1 LKKTDSVRRF
11 TGKRNQHKSMLVTN
25 KTTYEN
31 EMPTSAEL
39 VETNKSWN
47 VDNLIES
54 MRLSALMFLDCKEIP
69 YDETPDG
76 CYGIVESDFKKEYD
90 HIPGVSA
97 AFSVLFELYCFGL
110 ARQNNPEKA
119 YSNLLRAGHYL
130 ELLTVAKMEAG
141 YLAGAARVGGS
152 EKTEKK
158 HKRQKHLLKQYK
170 ALRAE
175 GKGRQE
181 ARRLAALRT
190 DTPLDTAKRWYP
202 LDKIEKACHQFT

>member
-1 LKKTDSVRRF
+1 MKKTDSVRRF
-11 TGKRNQHKSMLVTN
+11 TGKRNQHGSMLVTN

-31 EMPTSAEL
+31 EMPASAEL
-39 VETNKSWN
+39 AETNESWN
-47 VDNLIES
+47 VDSLIES

-97 AFSVLFELYCFGL
+97 AFGVLFELYCFSL
-110 ARQNNPEKA
+110 ARQDNPEKA
-119 YSNLLRAGHYL
+119 YSNLLRAGRYL
-130 ELLTVAKMEAG
+130 ELLAFAKLEAG
-141 YLAGAARVGGS
+141 YLAGVARMGGS

-158 HKRQKHLLKQYK
+158 QKRQIRLLKQYK

-175 GKGRQE
+175 GKDRQE
-181 ARRLAALRT
+181 ARRLAALRSNI
-190 DTPLDTAKRWYP
+190 PLNTVKRWYS